1 MSASVRISCAVMTH
15 PRRAE
20 AARRLAESL
29 PELAPAV
36 VVDPYPEGPPST
48 LRTSLAAWAAVPAW
62 ATHHLVLQDDAEPR
76 PGLVEALTALVGAH
90 PAEPV
95 SLFCEWGSA
104 TATMA
109 RWAALG
115 GYGLAECVDQY
126 VPTVGILLPAATA
139 SELVAAV
146 SPEGREEEPDDEA
159 LARFLERT
167 GRAALVT
174 VPNLVEH
181 DGDLSLV
188 GNGHRM
194 GVRRSVLLRSRTD
207 PPPDTRVLR
216 APSLVPFVSWRRARA
231 SAAVWDADRRRHSGH
246 RSHVRTALADTG
258 VPHADLVRELDGWLS
273 SAPGRR
279 LEGALGYGLLH
290 ELWLTATAVAAWAPL
305 PEEALSDVSPPARK
319 AMETLAPRGPAHG
332 GTPGP
337 EQPRYQPG
345 PVRPPLVSLRL
356 RHQNPRPRALTPS
369 PDHPNHVRRNPARA
383 GGRF

>member
-1 MSASVRISCAVMTH
+1 MSAGVRISCAVMTH

-29 PELAPAV
+29 PGLAAAV
-36 VVDPYPEGPPST
+36 VVDPRPEGPPST
-48 LRTSLAAWAAVPAW
+48 LRTSLAAWAAVPGW
-62 ATHHLVLQDDAEPR
+62 ATHHLVLQDDADPR

-90 PAEPV
+90 PAEPL

-126 VPTVGILLPAATA
+126 VPTVGIVLPAATA
-139 SELVAAV
+139 RELVAAV
-146 SPEGREEEPDDEA
+146 GPGGQQEEPDDEEPDDEA

-181 DGDLSLV
+181 DGELSLV

-194 GVRRSVLLRSRTD
+194 GVRRSVLLRQKTD
-207 PPPDTRVLR
+207 PLPDTRLLR
-216 APSLVPFVSWRRARA
+216 APPLVPFVSWRRARA
-231 SAAVWDADRRRHSGH
+231 SAAVWDTDRRRHLGH
-246 RSHVRTALADTG
+246 RSHLRTALSETG
-258 VPHADLVRELDGWLS
+258 VPHTDLVRELDGWLA
-273 SAPGRR
+273 SAPGQR

-290 ELWLTATAVAAWAPL
+290 ELWMGATAAAAWAPL
-305 PEEALSDVSPPARK
+305 PEEALRDPSATAR
-319 AMETLAPRGPAHG
+319 AALATLAPGGLRTVVPQVLTDPGISEDLPALVLAAFTYGTRARTHG
-332 GTPGP
+332 T
-337 EQPRYQPG
+337 
-345 PVRPPLVSLRL
+345 
-356 RHQNPRPRALTPS
+356 
-369 PDHPNHVRRNPARA
+369 D
-383 GGRF
+383 